1 MNKNLLLKLVN
12 DLERIVKKANKEKKP
27 NTKKYKE
34 VKENIEKE
42 LVKIKPLSQTSKLHS
57 DIFFGL
63 KSLVS
68 HTSSFYIK
76 DEKKFLKFN
85 AVVDKLKQNLKV
97 DNKKKKKIVLKYN
110 TKLLPELIHD
120 NDTFKSYIK
129 GNEFKKLTPT
139 AQKMFIEVSNT
150 HKYLGCKEKQEVVCS
165 VKKPVVKKPT
175 PAVRKPTP
183 AVKKPT
189 PAVKTKKKRCPK
201 GTRRNVKTGNC
212 EPLKKISPLFKTS
225 TNNQDL
231 LQALVGIIAT
241 VDKNPSKL
249 KDTKIVKEYEM
260 LRKMI
265 LKNKKSDPS
274 NPIWKSYSS
283 IISHGLDFNVKKK
296 SKAKTLKKKEQKTVV
311 SPIYEVKSGVSMKKL
326 SKEVEESI
334 KAGRA
339 KTRTPRINAALS
351 SVVDLSPYS
360 VMPVFNVFDKAP
372 KQTLTQNLC
381 KSDEEIYVK
390 KKKDDKLLTTS
401 KCFKWDHPVLK
412 QIMMRNFKS
421 SKSKTN
427 CSKLVGP
434 KQYLSNCWFNTFFM
448 CFFISENSQKFFRHL
463 RQVMIEG
470 KTLPVGDNPNK
481 PLNKELIKPM
491 FYLNSLIDA
500 CLSGNLLGAV
510 NTNVIIDLLY
520 KSKLSEKFRPPN
532 KAHNPINFYMGIL
545 SAIEQRS
552 IYIKKLYLEYKP
564 SKSQHGYSIDEY
576 SQDRSQFISN
586 PSKVNRPADLF
597 IVEGDPLQGR
607 KKYGVNKKNQTEF
620 NQFVPQY
627 RKDLSKSIVLDGEKY
642 TLDCVVIRDNS
653 HGHFS
658 AFITCD
664 GKEKWFD
671 GAGLYKPI
679 DFKWKDL
686 INKNVDIDDAK
697 FTTPG
702 TKRKWMPMKW
712 NFMKGYFAAFYYRE
726 KK

>member
-1 MNKNLLLKLVN
+1 MNKNVLFTLVS
-12 DLERIVKKANKEKKP
+12 DLEKIVKKAFSDKKP
-27 NTKKYKE
+27 HTKKYKE

-42 LVKIKPLSQTSKLHS
+42 LVKIKPFSEKKHS
-57 DIFFGL
+57 NIFFGL
-63 KSLVS
+63 KSLIS

-76 DEKKFLKFN
+76 DEKRFLKFK
-85 AVVDKLKQNLKV
+85 AVVDKLKKNLKS
-97 DNKKKKKIVLKYN
+97 DNKKKKIVLKYDS
-110 TKLLPELIHD
+110 KLLPELIHD
-120 NDTFKSYIK
+120 NEKFKSYIK
-129 GNEFKKLTPT
+129 SDEFKKLTPT

-165 VKKPVVKKPT
+165 VKKPT
-175 PAVRKPTP
+175 PAVKKPTP

-339 KTRTPRINAALS
+339 KTRTPSINAALS

-360 VMPVFNVFDKAP
+360 VMPVFNVFDKAT
-372 KQTLTQNLC
+372 KQTLIQTQNLC

-401 KCFKWDHPVLK
+401 KCFKWDHPLLK

-448 CFFISENSQKFFRHL
+448 SFFISDNSQKFFRHL

-500 CLSGNLLGAV
+500 CLSGNLLGSI

-520 KSKLSEKFRPPN
+520 KSKLSHNFRPPN
-532 KAHNPINFYMGIL
+532 KAHNPINFYMGVL
-545 SAIEQRS
+545 SAIGQRS

-576 SQDRSQFISN
+576 SQTYSYFISN
-586 PSKVNRPADLF
+586 PTKVKRPADLY
-597 IVEGDPLQGR
+597 IIEADSLRGR
-607 KKYGVNKKNQTEF
+607 KKYGINKKNQTEF

-702 TKRKWMPMKW
+702 AKRRWMPMKW

>member
-1 MNKNLLLKLVN
+1 MNKNLLLRLVN
-12 DLERIVKKANKEKKP
+12 DLDKIVKKANKEKKP
-27 NTKKYKE
+27 HTIKYKE

-42 LVKIKPLSQTSKLHS
+42 LVKIKPFSQKYKLHS
-57 DIFFGL
+57 SIFFGL
-63 KSLVS
+63 QSLIS

-76 DEKKFLKFN
+76 DQKRFLKFKSI
-85 AVVDKLKQNLKV
+85 VDKLKQNLKV
-97 DNKKKKKIVLKYN
+97 DNKKKKKIVLMYD
-110 TKLLPELIHD
+110 TKLLPGLIHD
-120 NDTFKSYIK
+120 DDKYKSYIK
-129 GNEFKKLTPT
+129 SDEFKKLTPT
-139 AQKMFIEVSNT
+139 SQSMFIEVSNT
-150 HKYLGCKEKQEVVCS
+150 HKYLGCKEKQEVVCG
-165 VKKPVVKKPT
+165 VKKHTPVVKKPT
-175 PAVRKPTP
+175 PV
-183 AVKKPT
+183 VKKPT
-189 PAVKTKKKRCPK
+189 PQQAVKTKKKRCPK

-231 LQALVGIIAT
+231 LQALVGIIAS

-283 IISHGLDFNVKKK
+283 IISHGLGFNVKKK

-339 KTRTPRINAALS
+339 KTRTPSINAALS

-360 VMPVFNVFDKAP
+360 VMPLFNVFDKAP

-448 CFFISENSQKFFRHL
+448 CFFISEN
-463 RQVMIEG
+463 
-470 KTLPVGDNPNK
+470 
-481 PLNKELIKPM
+481 
-491 FYLNSLIDA
+491 
-500 CLSGNLLGAV
+500 
-510 NTNVIIDLLY
+510 
-520 KSKLSEKFRPPN
+520 
-532 KAHNPINFYMGIL
+532 
-545 SAIEQRS
+545 
-552 IYIKKLYLEYKP
+552 
-564 SKSQHGYSIDEY
+564 
-576 SQDRSQFISN
+576 
-586 PSKVNRPADLF
+586 
-597 IVEGDPLQGR
+597 
-607 KKYGVNKKNQTEF
+607 
-620 NQFVPQY
+620 
-627 RKDLSKSIVLDGEKY
+627 
-642 TLDCVVIRDNS
+642 
-653 HGHFS
+653 
-658 AFITCD
+658 
-664 GKEKWFD
+664 
-671 GAGLYKPI
+671 
-679 DFKWKDL
+679 
-686 INKNVDIDDAK
+686 
-697 FTTPG
+697 
-702 TKRKWMPMKW
+702 
-712 NFMKGYFAAFYYRE
+712 
-726 KK
+726 